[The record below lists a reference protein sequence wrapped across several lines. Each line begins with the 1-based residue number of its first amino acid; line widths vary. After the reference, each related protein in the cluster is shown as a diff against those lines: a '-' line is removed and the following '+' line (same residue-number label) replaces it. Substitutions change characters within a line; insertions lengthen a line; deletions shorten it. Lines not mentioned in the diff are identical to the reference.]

1 MKRQLSIIIVLFILA
16 ALAVLAG
23 QWYRPQPIA
32 ASAAPTDI
40 PAILVEQNAIDDITT
55 SSTKVWYWYWNFC
68 PAPRAPTED
77 PTTQIARVPAFGGLT
92 RSVYAEYE
100 GGCSN
105 DTDLGSNVVADE
117 QYLYW
122 MSRYQDALVR
132 LPVTA
137 NEGDLPTPIYD
148 GETVAVQVR
157 EVGNWVYLLHQDYG
171 IKRVLK
177 PVNPFAIPVVETIV
191 TAAELGPGFPSRLW
205 VTGNRVLWWT
215 SGTLYQRTISGGAIS
230 STGDVT
236 SFASQVCIGGCATD
250 VVYAAKTNVIW
261 QYPAGQSGSIIYTS
275 PVANA
280 EIVEIRVDADNL
292 YFVERR
298 EFQVGIDIF
307 YDFGLYRLSRSG
319 GNAALIYSKQNV
331 SEFEYLTFDLALG
344 GPDEN
349 YLFWHEHGTLK
360 RLARDA
366 AALPVVDIAVTQIEV
381 TQGIQDATQ
390 SIGLIQGKWTG
401 VRVFVSGD
409 GANVPGVAA
418 QLYRVDANGNVIGG
432 PLTPDNNYMTAQ
444 SNPQREVLEHAFYFR
459 LPHVW
464 TVDQSLR
471 LRAVVN
477 PNQIPDEPN
486 FANNTLTTPLFTMRP
501 SPNLPVFL
509 LLWEFEI
516 NGNSYAPRPLLDVAQ
531 AKSWFQRVY
540 PVGATNIHFDER
552 VIVDEGLGAR
562 IQRIGDDCAELL
574 TDDADNRSSCA
585 AIYVNGK
592 AAELRATEEWDS
604 DIFIYSMLFYDP
616 ANPDLVFPRGRASG
630 GRISSGP
637 AGPHDFGWD
646 FDGSSADFYMGHEV
660 GHSVTGGHPL
670 GMNAACGHSIQDNNF
685 PRSDLSIGSGSMWG
699 FDVGAAGLNPLL
711 VPMVLPNDQWTDFMG
726 YCDNEWVSDYNYE
739 AIYDNLS
746 NDGSLRRPSVP
757 VGVGEDYL
765 ALFGA
770 IVEAN
775 NAAIVTALRL
785 WDSPGPYDA
794 PTGDHYQVQLRDA
807 DENVLAS
814 YNFDTNPH
822 DHDDGPASD
831 QSVAQEFTVV
841 VPFAP
846 DTASIVLRDLRHDVA
861 LRTILVSAN
870 APVVSGVT
878 AVIQSDQVVI
888 NWQSQDADNDPLT
901 WDVYYSPNGGTTW
914 TAHRLGLTTTSTT
927 IPLSDMAGSSFGRFR
942 VVAHDGVRSGEG
954 QSDPTPIP
962 PNPPRIR
969 FIDPVNQHEV
979 PYGTPISFFAEV
991 FDRQGAVNPQNTT
1004 WFINGQL
1011 VASGTGFAHTAWLL
1025 PVGVHRVSLQVVNSM
1040 GMPAMESI
1048 NVIVNDDLGYPPPR
1062 LAVGPTQLGW
1072 HVGRFDTAP
1081 QTRVVS
1087 ISNVGTGEL
1096 DWTAS
1101 TTAAWLQLEPDPEA
1115 GTLTVHADPS
1125 QIQVGESDY
1134 AFINVL
1140 AENGQRVRIPVS
1152 LRRGPSPDWTT
1163 WPFTGFDLFMPLVLR
1178 Q

>member
-1 MKRQLSIIIVLFILA
+1 MKRHLSIFVALLVLTV
-16 ALAVLAG
+16 LAVLAG
-23 QWYRPQPIA
+23 HWFEPQPTA
-32 ASAAPTDI
+32 VSAAPAEV
-40 PAILVEQNAIDDITT
+40 PAILVEQDAIDSITT

-68 PAPRAPTED
+68 PVPRTPFND

-92 RSVYAEYE
+92 RSVYAEYL
-100 GGCSN
+100 GACGN

-137 NEGDLPTPIYD
+137 NEGDPPTSIYA

-177 PVNPFAIPVVETIV
+177 QVNPFLPPVVETIV

-215 SGTLYQRTISGGAIS
+215 NGTLYQRAINGGLVTF
-230 STGDVT
+230 TGNVT
-236 SFASQVCIGGCATD
+236 SFASQVCIGGCTPE

-261 QYPAGQSGSIIYTS
+261 QYPTGQGGSIIYTS
-275 PVANA
+275 PLTNA

-292 YFVERR
+292 YFIERR
-298 EFQVGIDIF
+298 ELQVGVDIF

-319 GNAALIYSKQNV
+319 GNAALIYTKQNV
-331 SEFEYLTFDLALG
+331 SEFEYLTFNLALG

-366 AALPVVDIAVTQIEV
+366 EALPVVDIAVTQIEV
-381 TQGIQDATQ
+381 TQGIQNATQ
-390 SIGLIQGKWTG
+390 SIGLIRGKWTG

-418 QLYRVDANGNVIGG
+418 LLYRLDAGGNVIGG

-444 SNPQREVLEHAFYFR
+444 NNPQREVLEHAFYFR
-459 LPHVW
+459 LPHAW
-464 TVDQSLR
+464 TVGENLR
-471 LRAVVN
+471 LLAVVN

-486 FANNTLTTPLFTMRP
+486 FANNIMVTPLFTMRP

-509 LLWEFEI
+509 LLWQFEI
-516 NGNSYAPRPLLDVAQ
+516 NGNSYSPRPLRDVAQ
-531 AKSWFQRVY
+531 TKSWFQRVY
-540 PVGATNIHFDER
+540 PVGATNINFDER
-552 VIVDEGLGAR
+552 VIVDEELGAR
-562 IQRIGDDCAELL
+562 IQRIGDDCEALL
-574 TDDADNRSSCA
+574 TDDADNRNTCA
-585 AIYVNGK
+585 ALYVNAR
-592 AAELRATEEWDS
+592 AAELRAAEEWDS
-604 DIFIYSMLFYDP
+604 NTFIYSMLFHDP
-616 ANPDLVFPRGRASG
+616 ANPDLPFPRGLATG

-637 AGPHDFGWD
+637 AGPHNFGWD

-660 GHSVTGGHPL
+660 GHSVTGGHPQ
-670 GMNAACGHSIQDNNF
+670 GMNAACGHSTQDSNF
-685 PRSDLSIGSGSMWG
+685 PRSDLSIGSDSMWG

-711 VPMVLPNDQWTDFMG
+711 VPAVLPNDQWTDFMS
-726 YCDNEWVSDYNYE
+726 YCNNQWVSDYNYE
-739 AIYDNLS
+739 VIYNNLINDN
-746 NDGSLRRPSVP
+746 SLRRRNTP
-757 VGVGEDYL
+757 VGVGENYL

-775 NAAIVTALRL
+775 HTAIVSVLRL
-785 WDSPGPYDA
+785 WDSPGPYG
-794 PTGDHYQVQLRDA
+794 PPMGDHYQVQLRDA

-814 YNFDTNPH
+814 YNFDTNQH
-822 DHDDGPASD
+822 DHDGGTTSD
-831 QSVAQEFTVV
+831 QSVAEEFTVV
-841 VPFAP
+841 GPFAP
-846 DTASIVLRDLRHDVA
+846 GTTSIVLRDLRHDVV
-861 LRTILVSAN
+861 LRTIPVSAN

-878 AVIQSDQVVI
+878 AVIQGDKVVI
-888 NWQSQDADNDPLT
+888 EWQSQDPDNDPLT

-914 TAHRLGLTTTSTT
+914 TAHHLGLKSTSTA

-969 FIDPVNQHEV
+969 FLDPANLHEV
-979 PYGTPISFFAEV
+979 PYGTPISFFADV

-1004 WFINGQL
+1004 WYINGQV

-1025 PVGVHRVSLQVVNSM
+1025 PVGVHRVSLQVVNSV
-1040 GMPAMESI
+1040 GLPAMESI
-1048 NVIVNDDLGYPPPR
+1048 NVVVNDDVGYPPAR
-1062 LAVGPTQLGW
+1062 LAAGPTQLGW
-1072 HVGRFDTAP
+1072 QVGRYTTAP
-1081 QTRVVS
+1081 QTRVVTV
-1087 ISNVGTGEL
+1087 SNVGTGEL
-1096 DWTAS
+1096 TWNAS

-1134 AFINVL
+1134 AFINIL

-1152 LRRGPSPDWTT
+1152 LHRGPSPYWTT
-1163 WPFTGFDLFMPLVLR
+1163 WPFAGFDLFMPSVFR
-1178 Q
+1178 